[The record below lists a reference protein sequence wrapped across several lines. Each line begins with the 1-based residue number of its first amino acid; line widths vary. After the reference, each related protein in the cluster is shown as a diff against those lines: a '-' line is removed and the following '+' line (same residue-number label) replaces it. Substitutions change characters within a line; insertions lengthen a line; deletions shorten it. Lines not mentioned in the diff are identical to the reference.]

1 VPVVTAPVLTAERLW
16 WRYRRGSW
24 LLEELSLSVAAG
36 ELLRV
41 RGGNGSGKSTLLR
54 LLAGCVVPQRGSVTT
69 AGRVG
74 YLPQLARAL
83 PPVRAGRLLELVG
96 GRSDPADLSLRAFL
110 GTRADELSGG
120 TARRLLLDAVLALP
134 ARVLVLD
141 EPASGLDAEGVD
153 RLAVVLRARLAAGV
167 AVVVAEHRPLP
178 LAGGAVVDLGGS
190 APADE
195 LVEIILGGQGTF
207 RGTTAVGGRL
217 VMAVTADDRDVL
229 LVEALG
235 AGWSVLAVG
244 PRR

>member
-1 VPVVTAPVLTAERLW
+1 VTAPALTAERIW
-16 WRYRRGSW
+16 WRYRRGPW
-24 LLEELSLSVAAG
+24 LLEDLSLHLSAG
-36 ELLRV
+36 ELVRV

-54 LLAGCVVPQRGSVTT
+54 LLAGCVVPQRGQVTT
-69 AGRVG
+69 TGRVA

-110 GTRADELSGG
+110 GTRADQLSGG

-141 EPASGLDAEGVD
+141 EPASGLDGEGVD
-153 RLAVVLRARLAAGV
+153 RLAEMLGDRLAAGV

-178 LAGGAVVDLGGS
+178 LPGGALVDLGGR
-190 APADE
+190 APVPE
-195 LVEIILGGQGTF
+195 LVEVVLGGEGTF
-207 RGTTAVGGRL
+207 RGATAVGGRL
-217 VMAVTADDRDVL
+217 ALAVTPADRDAA